1 LYLRRVAVVM
11 CIQPKRRVMIADA
24 PTKKAWLV
32 IKSKDEMKT
41 PNRDIIVLL
50 RHENMNEQA
59 LEQAV
64 ECLHFILQ
72 KTETGENFCN
82 AHELVNRNKITRKFK
97 KILAAVRYSELKPFQ
112 FLICKN

>member
-1 LYLRRVAVVM
+1 MQLLAVVM
-11 CIQPKRRVMIADA
+11 CIQPKPRETIADA
-24 PTKKAWLV
+24 RIKKAWLA
-32 IKSKDEMKT
+32 IKDNDEMKT

-72 KTETGENFCN
+72 QTETRENFCT
-82 AHELVNRNKITRKFK
+82 AHELVNRNKITQKPK
-97 KILAAVRYSELKPFQ
+97 KILAAARYAELKAFR

>member
-1 LYLRRVAVVM
+1 M
-11 CIQPKRRVMIADA
+11 CIQPKQKVMIADA
-24 PTKKAWLV
+24 PIKKAWLV

-64 ECLHFILQ
+64 ECLHSILQ
-72 KTETGENFCN
+72 QTETREIFCT
-82 AHELVNRNKITRKFK
+82 AHELVNRNRITQKAK
-97 KILAAVRYSELKPFQ
+97 KILTAVRYADLKPFQ

>member
-1 LYLRRVAVVM
+1 
-11 CIQPKRRVMIADA
+11 MIADA
-24 PTKKAWLV
+24 PIKKAWLA
-32 IKSKDEMKT
+32 IKNNDGMKT

-64 ECLHFILQ
+64 ECLHSILQ
-72 KTETGENFCN
+72 QTETRENFCI
-82 AHELVNRNKITRKFK
+82 AHELVNRNGITQKFK
-97 KILAAVRYSELKPFQ
+97 KILAAVRYADLKPFQ